1 MDTQRFLKIK
11 SLSDLR
17 YEKAR
22 LRYEIAALEA
32 RLDENL
38 TTLRS
43 VASYASIFSSVGF
56 GFEMVSNA
64 YHRVRWLI
72 DKISSWTGGKK
83 KKKKA
88 YPPYPGSEFE

>member
-1 MDTQRFLKIK
+1 MDTQRFHNIK
-11 SLSDLR
+11 SLNDLR

-43 VASYASIFSSVGF
+43 VASFASIFSSVGF
-56 GFEMVSNA
+56 GFEMVQNA
-64 YHRVRWLI
+64 WHRISWVI
-72 DKISSWTGGKK
+72 EKITSWRKK
-83 KKKKA
+83 KKKKNA
-88 YPPYPGSEFE
+88 YPPYPGAEYD